1 MENIVLFI
9 ITMIAL
15 ISIIYIIY
23 RANKEGNSRYEKISY
38 FILALTEIIILT
50 IYFLDRYNIPSEL
63 GMNDNVNTQ
72 NWLVFLGTYV
82 TGMLG
87 AGISAAVSIFVMR
100 HQIKKN
106 NEDNIKRDKENL
118 RVQNMPI
125 LKYLIDTENKSKGTL
140 EGLII
145 TNADNGN
152 AYNLNISIK
161 NIGLNN
167 IKNIKV
173 DFKSSII
180 GHSIYRILGN
190 QSIEVLEKGEEIEL
204 KKFFSLKPS
213 NEPYDIDL
221 VIYYEDVLSNW
232 YRQILNIHY
241 TATDVSKDGYISTVR
256 YEVNK
261 EEIIEEKEIESKVL

>member
-1 MENIVLFI
+1 MVINI
-9 ITMIAL
+9 
-15 ISIIYIIY
+15 
-23 RANKEGNSRYEKISY
+23 
-38 FILALTEIIILT
+38 LTAIIIIVFMAIFCYINYKKCKDDLEKSLYILLFFVSIVPAV
-50 IYFLDRYNIPSEL
+50 IYYLDRYNVPTQL
-63 GMNDNVNTQ
+63 GWTVDVNTQ
-72 NWLVFLGTYV
+72 NWLGFLANYSSGI
-82 TGMLG
+82 
-87 AGISAAVSIFVMR
+87 ISAIISAVILVIVTIL
-100 HQIKKN
+100 QIKKN
-106 NEDNIKRDKENL
+106 NEDNIERDKENL

-140 EGLII
+140 DELII
-145 TNADNGN
+145 TNTDDGN
-152 AYNLNISIK
+152 VYNLNISIK

-167 IKNIKV
+167 IKNIKI

-190 QSIEVLEKGEEIEL
+190 QTIEVLEKGEEIEL
-204 KKFFSLKPS
+204 NKFFSLKSS
-213 NEPYDIDL
+213 NEPYDIDI

-241 TATDVSKDGYISTVR
+241 TATNVSKDGYISTVR